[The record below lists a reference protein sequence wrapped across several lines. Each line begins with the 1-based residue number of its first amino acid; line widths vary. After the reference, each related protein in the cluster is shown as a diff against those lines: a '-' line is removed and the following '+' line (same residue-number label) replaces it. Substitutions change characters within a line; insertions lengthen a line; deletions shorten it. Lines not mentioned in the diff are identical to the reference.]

1 MMDIRLTFTRRL
13 SVQGDM
19 AHFFTDSIDVCAVTI
34 MNDALY
40 KEIRLSGNQ
49 MRVPWARRPHG
60 RVRGAAA
67 RQGLGA
73 RKRDAA
79 KR

>member
-1 MMDIRLTFTRRL
+1 MMDTPATFTRRL
-13 SVQGDM
+13 SVLLDT

-40 KEIRLSGNQ
+40 KDIRLSGNQ

-67 RQGLGA
+67 RQALGA

>member
-1 MMDIRLTFTRRL
+1 MMDVRPTFTRRFP
-13 SVQGDM
+13 VPGDT